1 MKKLK
6 APSGSQGASIGARLF
21 TPDSDGNVMVPDDAV
36 PGLVGVGGFQIMP
49 IPDGYVVMRSLI
61 GAQSVTTHG
70 ETYETDGD
78 NTITVPRDFADDLL
92 SHNFEFIG
100 IKESEAVPAP
110 EDLTGAE
117 DLHDVEDGEALKLPL
132 GTKPIDSAAAP
143 EEQAEPAEPAEEAEE
158 AKTEEQAA
166 NAAEPA
172 KSAE

>member
-6 APSGSQGASIGARLF
+6 APSGSEGANIGTRLF
-21 TPDSDGNVMVPDDAV
+21 VPDSEGNVMVPDDAV

-78 NTITVPRDFADDLL
+78 NMIAVPRDLADDLL
-92 SHNFEFIG
+92 SHNFEYIG
-100 IKESEAVPAP
+100 IKETEAEPVAEQQTDEEHVKDGVKDDEVPM
-110 EDLTGAE
+110 
-117 DLHDVEDGEALKLPL
+117 VPL
-132 GTKPIDSAAAP
+132 GTKPPEAAEQVEAS
-143 EEQAEPAEPAEEAEE
+143 EEV
-158 AKTEEQAA
+158 KTEEQP
-166 NAAEPA
+166 AETAETA